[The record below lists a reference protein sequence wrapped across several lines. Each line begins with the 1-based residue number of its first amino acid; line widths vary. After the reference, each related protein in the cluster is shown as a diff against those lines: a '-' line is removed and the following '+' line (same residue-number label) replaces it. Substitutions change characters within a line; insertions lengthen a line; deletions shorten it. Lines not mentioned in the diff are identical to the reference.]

1 MNAKTML
8 SSLLLFAASSQPT
21 WADDAAAACAPAV
34 RDGWIRLTPAEMP
47 MHAGFGTLENRCPA
61 PAAVVAASSP
71 AYAGIELH
79 ESLLEDGVSK
89 MRPVPRLQIPAGAEV
104 VLKPGG
110 LHLMLMQPR
119 ASLQPGE
126 QVQVELTLADGR
138 KIQGRFS
145 VRAAADRASH

>member
-8 SSLLLFAASSQPT
+8 SSLLLFAAGLQPA
-21 WADDAAAACAPAV
+21 WADDAVACAPAV
-34 RDGWIRLTPAEMP
+34 RDGWIRLTPAGMP

-61 PAAVVAASSP
+61 SAVVVSASSP
-71 AYAGIELH
+71 AYAEIELH
-79 ESLLEDGVSK
+79 ESLLENGVSK
-89 MRPVPRLQIPAGAEV
+89 MRPVSRLQIPASAEV
-104 VLKPGG
+104 KLKPGG

-138 KIQGRFS
+138 KIQGQFS
-145 VRAAADRASH
+145 VRAADDRASH